1 MIQMF
6 LSTLRW
12 THPPNKW
19 NWSSFLLFL
28 FWPFPICTYYLPVS
42 QQYCCVVSVV
52 SFHRRES
59 ILGFGWENIVGFDID
74 TDSSLRWMSHLQ
86 FFIPAL
92 HFCHIISVTSRP
104 GKPDRS
110 SWFALIAVR
119 TSSHCAAFHSSVP
132 VAKFASVKVWGWMG
146 LRKVKKE
153 LMVNS
158 LTHYTAQRYTGFQY

>member
-1 MIQMF
+1 MK
-6 LSTLRW
+6 LA
-12 THPPNKW
+12 
-19 NWSSFLLFL
+19 FLLFL
-28 FWPFPICTYYLPVS
+28 FWPFPIYTYYLPVS

-132 VAKFASVKVWGWMG
+132 VSKCASVKVWGWMG

>member
-1 MIQMF
+1 MKLVLFSFIFILTLPHMHLLSTSFTTVLLHSEF
-6 LSTLRW
+6 LSE
-12 THPPNKW
+12 
-19 NWSSFLLFL
+19 
-28 FWPFPICTYYLPVS
+28 
-42 QQYCCVVSVV
+42 
-52 SFHRRES
+52 REHFR
-59 ILGFGWENIVGFDID
+59 IGWENIVGFDID
-74 TDSSLRWMSHLQ
+74 RDSILRWMSHLQ

-132 VAKFASVKVWGWMG
+132 VSKCASVKVWGWMG